1 MRVTIFRFLLHSAM
15 YFPFRFALSV
25 LIVSCTLALCTQNN
39 NSQSL
44 KNNKPQLLAFR
55 YTHSIT
61 YANSLARS
69 LTPSFSLSLLCDPVR
84 MSVLC
89 VVCFLSNSCNNVN
102 A

>member
-15 YFPFRFALSV
+15 YFSFRFALSV

-69 LTPSFSLSLLCDPVR
+69 LAHSI
-84 MSVLC
+84 
-89 VVCFLSNSCNNVN
+89 FLSIFTLRSRPHVCIVCSLFFIQLVQQR
-102 A
+102 